1 MPDDT
6 RDMNTMGIR
15 HRLLLAGIVG
25 TLLLVFAATATASA
39 AAEVI
44 DRIVAVVNEDIILL
58 SELQERMAP
67 FVQRIRSQGYDLENE
82 RKMIFKVREEML
94 NRLVD
99 EKLTDQEIQRND
111 LQVDE
116 AQIDNTIETIK
127 KANSFTDEDLRR
139 FLDQEDMTMEQY
151 RDKIREQVLRS
162 RLVNY
167 EVKSKIV
174 ITDEEIQNYYD
185 SHPELYGGKTRYH
198 LRNILMILPEN
209 PTEEEK
215 ETVSARMKI
224 LRTRIQ
230 EGESFADL
238 AKRFSQSPTAD
249 EGGNLGE
256 FEKETLDPRIQAALE
271 GLKPGEATKV
281 LDTDM
286 GLQIFYLE
294 AIHQSEGKP
303 LESVR
308 AEIQQKL
315 FAEVV
320 DKKFVAWLDE
330 LRSQSVIKII
340 N

>member
-1 MPDDT
+1 MPGDT
-6 RDMNTMGIR
+6 RGMKTMEIKY
-15 HRLLLAGIVG
+15 RLSLAGLVG

-58 SELQERMAP
+58 SELRERMAP
-67 FVQRIRSQGYDLENE
+67 FVQRIRSQGYDLDKE

-99 EKLTDQEIQRND
+99 EKLTDQEIERND

-116 AQIDNTIETIK
+116 TQIDNTIETIK

-139 FLDQEDMTMEQY
+139 FLEQEDMTMEQY
-151 RDKIREQVLRS
+151 RDTIREQVLRS
-162 RLVNY
+162 RLINY

-198 LRNILMILPEN
+198 LRNILMIVPKN

-215 ETVSARMKI
+215 ETVSARMEI
-224 LRTRIQ
+224 LRARIQ

-238 AKRFSQSPTAD
+238 AKAFSQSPTAD
-249 EGGNLGE
+249 DGGDLGE
-256 FEKETLDPRIQAALE
+256 FEMKTLSPVIQEAID
-271 GLKPGEATKV
+271 GLKPGDTTKV
-281 LDTDM
+281 LDTDL
-286 GLQIFYLE
+286 GLQLFYLE
-294 AIHQSEGKP
+294 AIHRSEGKP
-303 LESVR
+303 LESVK

-320 DKKFVAWLDE
+320 DKKFVSWLDE
-330 LRSQSVIKII
+330 LRSQSVIKIV

>member
-1 MPDDT
+1 M
-6 RDMNTMGIR
+6 
-15 HRLLLAGIVG
+15 
-25 TLLLVFAATATASA
+25 LVFVATATASA

-58 SELQERMAP
+58 SELRERMEPYA
-67 FVQRIRSQGYDLENE
+67 QRIRSQGYDLEKE
-82 RKMIFKVREEML
+82 RKMLFKVREEIL

-111 LQVDE
+111 IHVDD

-127 KANSFTDEDLRR
+127 KANAFTDEDLRR
-139 FLDQEDMTMEQY
+139 FLEQENMTLEQY
-151 RDKIREQVLRS
+151 REKIREQVLRT

-174 ITDEEIQNYYD
+174 ITDEEIQSYYE
-185 SHPELYGGKTRYH
+185 SHPEIYGGKIYYH
-198 LRNILMILPEN
+198 LRNILMTVPEN
-209 PTEEEK
+209 PTDEEK
-215 ETVSARMKI
+215 QTVQDRMEI

-230 EGESFADL
+230 QGESFAEL
-238 AKRFSQSPTAD
+238 ARTFSQSPTAKD
-249 EGGNLGE
+249 GGDLGE
-256 FEKETLDPRIQAALE
+256 FEKKTLAPQIQAAIE
-271 GLKPGEATKV
+271 GLKPGETTKV
-281 LDTDM
+281 LQTDA
-286 GLQIFYLE
+286 GLQLFYLE
-294 AIHQSEGKP
+294 AINRSEGKP
-303 LESVR
+303 LESVK

-315 FAEVV
+315 FAKVV

>member
-1 MPDDT
+1 
-6 RDMNTMGIR
+6 MGIR
-15 HRLLLAGIVG
+15 FRLLLAGLVA

-58 SELQERMAP
+58 SELRERMAP
-67 FVQRIRSQGYDLENE
+67 FVQRIRSQGYDLEKE

-99 EKLTDQEIQRND
+99 EKLTDQEIERND

-116 AQIDNTIETIK
+116 TQIDNTIETIK

-139 FLDQEDMTMEQY
+139 FLEQEDMTMEQY
-151 RDKIREQVLRS
+151 RDTIREQVLRS

-174 ITDEEIQNYYD
+174 ITDEEIQNYYE
-185 SHPELYGGKTRYH
+185 SHPELYGGKIRYH
-198 LRNILMILPEN
+198 LRNILMIVPGN

-215 ETVSARMKI
+215 ETVRARMEI

-230 EGESFADL
+230 DGESFADL
-238 AKRFSQSPTAD
+238 ARAFSQSPTAD
-249 EGGNLGE
+249 DGGNLGE

-271 GLKPGEATKV
+271 GLKPGDVTTV
-281 LDTDM
+281 LDTDA

-294 AIHQSEGKP
+294 AIHRSESKP
-303 LESVR
+303 LESVK

-320 DKKFVAWLDE
+320 DQKFVAWLDE

>member
-1 MPDDT
+1 
-6 RDMNTMGIR
+6 MGIR
-15 HRLLLAGIVG
+15 YRLLLAGIVA

-58 SELQERMAP
+58 SELRERMAP
-67 FVQRIRSQGYDLENE
+67 FVQRIRSQGYDLEKE

-94 NRLVD
+94 DRLLD
-99 EKLTDQEIQRND
+99 EKLTDQEIERND
-111 LQVDE
+111 IQVEE

-127 KANSFTDEDLRR
+127 KTNAFTDEDLRR
-139 FLDQEDMTMEQY
+139 FLEQQNMTMEQY

-198 LRNILMILPEN
+198 LRNSLMTVPEN
-209 PTEEEK
+209 PTDEEK
-215 ETVSARMKI
+215 ETVSARMQI

-230 EGESFADL
+230 QGESFADL
-238 AKRFSQSPTAD
+238 AEAFSQSPTARD
-249 EGGNLGE
+249 GGDLGE
-256 FEKETLDPRIQAALE
+256 FEKETLAPRIQAALE
-271 GLKPGEATKV
+271 GLKPGDTTEV
-281 LDTDM
+281 LDTDA
-286 GLQIFYLE
+286 GFQIFYLE
-294 AIHQSEGKP
+294 AINRSEGKP
-303 LESVR
+303 LESVK

-320 DKKFVAWLDE
+320 DKKFVSWLED
-330 LRSQSVIKII
+330 LRNQSHIKII

>member
-1 MPDDT
+1 
-6 RDMNTMGIR
+6 MGIR
-15 HRLLLAGIVG
+15 YRLLLAGIVA

-58 SELQERMAP
+58 SELRERMAP
-67 FVQRIRSQGYDLENE
+67 FVQRIRSQGYDLEKE

-94 NRLVD
+94 DRLVD
-99 EKLTDQEIQRND
+99 EKLTDQEIERND
-111 LQVDE
+111 IQVEE

-127 KANSFTDEDLRR
+127 KTNAFTDEDLRR
-139 FLDQEDMTMEQY
+139 FLEQQNMTMEQY

-198 LRNILMILPEN
+198 LRNILMTVPEN
-209 PTEEEK
+209 PTDEEK
-215 ETVSARMKI
+215 ETVSARMQI

-230 EGESFADL
+230 QGESFADL
-238 AKRFSQSPTAD
+238 AEAFSQSPTARD
-249 EGGNLGE
+249 GGDLGE
-256 FEKETLDPRIQAALE
+256 FEKETLAPRIQAALE
-271 GLKPGEATKV
+271 GLKPGDTTEV
-281 LDTDM
+281 LDTDA
-286 GLQIFYLE
+286 GFQIFYLE
-294 AIHQSEGKP
+294 AINRSEGKP
-303 LESVR
+303 LESVK

-320 DKKFVAWLDE
+320 DKKFVSWLED
-330 LRSQSVIKII
+330 LRNQSHIKII